1 MKVSNVSLFKN
12 VTVVEAIHLAIAEMF
27 NARASAEFMAC
38 LTISSEGVG
47 ICEQVQEYTKS
58 KPFKTT
64 AYFIATE
71 IGLLTR
77 VEHCTTIG

>member
-1 MKVSNVSLFKN
+1 MKVSNVSIFKD
-12 VTVVEAIHLAIAEMF
+12 VTAVEAIHLAIVEMF

-47 ICEQVQEYTKS
+47 ICEQVQEYTTG

-64 AYFIATE
+64 AYFIVTG

-77 VEHCTTIG
+77 VEHCTAVG